1 MERAHHLFTIGHSSA
16 DWQTF
21 LAALQQFEIS
31 LLIDVR
37 SRPRSS
43 RFPHFSQPELEQSLC
58 NAGIRY
64 LFLGEELGGRPDD
77 PKVYREDGLV
87 NYRAR
92 RKSRGFHAGLDRVLT
107 ELGQDTLVLMC
118 AEEDPL
124 TCHRFLMICPELT
137 GAGVEPRHIRKGAA
151 IETQRAAEDRLLEAH
166 HFGDV
171 ASQSLFTAGRAAALE
186 DAYVAQAELCAFRAD
201 PQTIECLRESGS
213 AGPLKAR
220 TG

>member
-1 MERAHHLFTIGHSSA
+1 MCGWCPPPISCTTRGKSSPIAARSARRCGADSPVARMECSGIIAPWWRRFAPQARMRWSRSSTVWSPSSSA

-92 RKSRGFHAGLDRVLT
+92 RKSRGFRAGLDRVLT
-107 ELGQDTLVLMC
+107 ELGQDTL
-118 AEEDPL
+118 
-124 TCHRFLMICPELT
+124 
-137 GAGVEPRHIRKGAA
+137 
-151 IETQRAAEDRLLEAH
+151 
-166 HFGDV
+166 
-171 ASQSLFTAGRAAALE
+171 
-186 DAYVAQAELCAFRAD
+186 
-201 PQTIECLRESGS
+201 
-213 AGPLKAR
+213 
-220 TG
+220 